1 MTIVVASLVKTAEKD
16 NIIQHTNS
24 YHPSV
29 SQYTQKNVPNHRYIN
44 PDLTVSDMH
53 RESYNSSM
61 FFKYVSSAWDVG
73 AFSIP
78 SHTLFYGFPP
88 FSLVFIE
95 TFARRSGDILTSY
108 GMNPFLGGRPLL
120 FLTT

>member
-53 RESYNSSM
+53 RESYNSSSIERFLINRILSFASVDECPICLSTKDHTKETLM
-61 FFKYVSSAWDVG
+61 DELHDTQIYENCHAHKKYVE
-73 AFSIP
+73 
-78 SHTLFYGFPP
+78 LR
-88 FSLVFIE
+88 E
-95 TFARRSGDILTSY
+95 E
-108 GMNPFLGGRPLL
+108 
-120 FLTT
+120 